1 MNDNKGLKI
10 ALTVIAVVLTVLS
23 VLTVIF
29 TDYKGPK
36 ITVEQRSITYV
47 NGDDKTSLLDGV
59 SAYDAV
65 DGDVTVSLIVKDI
78 TVLNSG
84 DTAKVTY
91 AARDNNNNISEAYR
105 IVTYVDSDEN
115 YSEPDDEAMFQEA
128 VEEEVTQGEETSEN
142 TEAEPVDNPADE
154 ALHETDEPTEEAT
167 EETTEE
173 ATEEPKAEEEPAAE
187 EKPQDNKPKANAN
200 DIKKPDDKTPKI
212 TLKQKSVNINVG
224 QTFNPSDY
232 IKSKENASSI
242 AIDGAI
248 NVMAP
253 GTYPLTFKVT
263 GPDGKTASETLTVV
277 VK

>member
-1 MNDNKGLKI
+1 MNDKKGLKI
-10 ALTVIAVVLTVLS
+10 TLTIVAVVLTVLS

-29 TDYKGPK
+29 TDSKGPK
-36 ITVEQRSITYV
+36 ITVEQKSITYV
-47 NGDDKTSLLDGV
+47 NGDDKASLLDGV

-91 AARDNNNNISEAYR
+91 AARDNSNNISEAYR
-105 IVTYVDSDEN
+105 IVTYVDSSEY
-115 YSEPDDEAMFQEA
+115 YSEPDDEAMFQEIT
-128 VEEEVTQGEETSEN
+128 EGEVTEAEASAEN
-142 TEAEPVDNPADE
+142 TEAQATEEPVEDTTQ
-154 ALHETDEPTEEAT
+154 ETEEPTEEVK
-167 EETTEE
+167 
-173 ATEEPKAEEEPAAE
+173 EEPQEE
-187 EKPQDNKPKANAN
+187 EKPEESEKPQPKATDNKPE
-200 DIKKPDDKTPKI
+200 DKTPKI

-253 GTYPLTFKVT
+253 GTYPLTFEVT

>member
-10 ALTVIAVVLTVLS
+10 TLTIVAVVLTVLS

-29 TDYKGPK
+29 TDSKGPK
-36 ITVEQRSITYV
+36 ITVEQKSITYV
-47 NGDDKTSLLDGV
+47 NGDDKASLLDGV

-91 AARDNNNNISEAYR
+91 AARDNRNNISEAYR
-105 IVTYVDSDEN
+105 IVTYVDSSEY
-115 YSEPDDEAMFQEA
+115 YSEPDDEAMFQEIT
-128 VEEEVTQGEETSEN
+128 EGEVTEAEASAEN
-142 TEAEPVDNPADE
+142 TETQATEEPVEDTTQ
-154 ALHETDEPTEEAT
+154 ETEEPTEEVK
-167 EETTEE
+167 
-173 ATEEPKAEEEPAAE
+173 EEPQEE
-187 EKPQDNKPKANAN
+187 EKPEESEKPQPKATDNKPE
-200 DIKKPDDKTPKI
+200 DKTPKI

-242 AIDGAI
+242 SIDGAI

>member
-10 ALTVIAVVLTVLS
+10 TLTVIAVILTALS
-23 VLTVIF
+23 VLTVILS
-29 TDYKGPK
+29 DSKGPR

-47 NGDDKTSLLDGV
+47 NGDDKTALLDGV
-59 SAYDAV
+59 SAYDAN
-65 DGDVTVSLIVKDI
+65 DGDVTLSLIVKDI

-84 DTAKVTY
+84 DTAKITY
-91 AARDNNNNISEAYR
+91 AARDKHNNISEAYR
-105 IVTYVDSDEN
+105 IVTYVDSSEY
-115 YSEPDDEAMFQEA
+115 YSEPDDEAMFQEIA
-128 VEEEVTQGEETSEN
+128 EGEAAETEASVEN
-142 TEAEPVDNPADE
+142 TEAENSEELSEPVD
-154 ALHETDEPTEEAT
+154 EAT
-167 EETTEE
+167 EEPAEE
-173 ATEEPKAEEEPAAE
+173 ATEEPEAEENKKPAE
-187 EKPQDNKPKANAN
+187 EKPQEKPNANAN
-200 DIKKPDDKTPKI
+200 DAKKADDKAPKI

-242 AIDGAI
+242 SIDGAI

>member
-10 ALTVIAVVLTVLS
+10 TLTVIAVVLTALS
-23 VLTVIF
+23 VLTVILSDF
-29 TDYKGPK
+29 KGPV

-115 YSEPDDEAMFQEA
+115 YSEPDDEAMFQEIT
-128 VEEEVTQGEETSEN
+128 EGEVTEAEVSAEN
-142 TEAEPVDNPADE
+142 TEAQ
-154 ALHETDEPTEEAT
+154 AT
-167 EETTEE
+167 EEQAEEEPQEE
-173 ATEEPKAEEEPAAE
+173 ATEEPQEEENPAEEE
-187 EKPQDNKPKANAN
+187 KPHENNSRENAN
-200 DIKKPDDKTPKI
+200 DNKKPDDKTPKI

>member
-10 ALTVIAVVLTVLS
+10 TLTVIAVILTVLS
-23 VLTVIF
+23 VLTVILS
-29 TDYKGPK
+29 DSKGPK

-59 SAYDAV
+59 SAYDAN
-65 DGDVTVSLIVKDI
+65 DGDVTLSLMVKDI

-91 AARDNNNNISEAYR
+91 AARDKHNNISEAYR
-105 IVTYVDSDEN
+105 IVTYVDSSE
-115 YSEPDDEAMFQEA
+115 YFSEPDDEAMFQEIA
-128 VEEEVTQGEETSEN
+128 EGEATPEN
-142 TEAEPVDNPADE
+142 TEAENTEELSEPVDEATDE
-154 ALHETDEPTEEAT
+154 AIEEAT
-167 EETTEE
+167 GEPDAEE
-173 ATEEPKAEEEPAAE
+173 ANEEPAAE
-187 EKPQDNKPKANAN
+187 EKPQDNKPQANSNDTKKA
-200 DIKKPDDKTPKI
+200 DDKSPKI

-242 AIDGAI
+242 SIDGAI

>member
-10 ALTVIAVVLTVLS
+10 TLTVIAVVLTALS
-23 VLTVIF
+23 VLTVILS
-29 TDYKGPK
+29 DSQGPV
-36 ITVEQRSITYV
+36 ITVEQKSITYV

-91 AARDNNNNISEAYR
+91 AARDNSNNISEAYR

-115 YSEPDDEAMFQEA
+115 YSEPDDEAMFQEIT
-128 VEEEVTQGEETSEN
+128 EGEVTEAEVSAEN
-142 TEAEPVDNPADE
+142 TEAQATEEPVEDNTQ
-154 ALHETDEPTEEAT
+154 ETEEPTEEVK
-167 EETTEE
+167 
-173 ATEEPKAEEEPAAE
+173 EEPQEE
-187 EKPQDNKPKANAN
+187 EKPEESEKPQPKATDNKPE
-200 DIKKPDDKTPKI
+200 DKTPKI
-212 TLKQKSVNINVG
+212 TLKQKTVNINVG

-242 AIDGAI
+242 EIDGAI

>member
-10 ALTVIAVVLTVLS
+10 TLTVIAVVLTALS
-23 VLTVIF
+23 VLTVILS
-29 TDYKGPK
+29 DSKGPK

-59 SAYDAV
+59 SAYDAN

-115 YSEPDDEAMFQEA
+115 YSEPDDEAMFQEIT
-128 VEEEVTQGEETSEN
+128 EGEVTEAEVSAEN
-142 TEAEPVDNPADE
+142 TEAQATEEQAEDNTQ
-154 ALHETDEPTEEAT
+154 ETEEPTEEVK
-167 EETTEE
+167 
-173 ATEEPKAEEEPAAE
+173 EEPQEE
-187 EKPQDNKPKANAN
+187 EKPEESEKPQPKATENKPE
-200 DIKKPDDKTPKI
+200 DKTPKI

>member
-10 ALTVIAVVLTVLS
+10 TLTIVAVVLTVLS

-29 TDYKGPK
+29 TDSKGPK

-59 SAYDAV
+59 SAYDAN

-105 IVTYVDSDEN
+105 IVTYVDSSEY
-115 YSEPDDEAMFQEA
+115 YSEPDDEAMFQEV

-142 TEAEPVDNPADE
+142 TEAEPADKPVEE
-154 ALHETDEPTEEAT
+154 ALKETDEPTEEAT
-167 EETTEE
+167 EEPQEE
-173 ATEEPKAEEEPAAE
+173 EKSEEP
-187 EKPQDNKPKANAN
+187 EKPQPKATDNKPE
-200 DIKKPDDKTPKI
+200 DKTPKI
-212 TLKQKSVNINVG
+212 TLKQKTVNINVG

-232 IKSKENASSI
+232 IKAKENASSI

>member
-10 ALTVIAVVLTVLS
+10 TLTIVAVVLTALS
-23 VLTVIF
+23 VLTVILS
-29 TDYKGPK
+29 DSKGPK
-36 ITVEQRSITYV
+36 ITVEQRNITYV

-115 YSEPDDEAMFQEA
+115 YSEPDDEAMFQEIT
-128 VEEEVTQGEETSEN
+128 EGEVTEAEVSAEN
-142 TEAEPVDNPADE
+142 TETQATEEPVEDNTQ
-154 ALHETDEPTEEAT
+154 ETEEPTEEVN
-167 EETTEE
+167 
-173 ATEEPKAEEEPAAE
+173 EEPQEE
-187 EKPQDNKPKANAN
+187 EKPEESEKPQSKATDNKPE
-200 DIKKPDDKTPKI
+200 DKTPKI

>member
-10 ALTVIAVVLTVLS
+10 TLTVIAVVLTALS
-23 VLTVIF
+23 VLTVILS
-29 TDYKGPK
+29 DSKGPK
-36 ITVEQRSITYV
+36 ITVEQKSITYV
-47 NGDDKTSLLDGV
+47 NGDDKASLLDGV
-59 SAYDAV
+59 SAYDAN

-115 YSEPDDEAMFQEA
+115 YSEPDDEAMFQEIT
-128 VEEEVTQGEETSEN
+128 EGEVTEAEVSAEN
-142 TEAEPVDNPADE
+142 TEAQA
-154 ALHETDEPTEEAT
+154 TDEPVEEAT

-173 ATEEPKAEEEPAAE
+173 ATEEPKAEEESTAE

-242 AIDGAI
+242 SIDGAI

>member
-1 MNDNKGLKI
+1 MNDNKGFKI
-10 ALTVIAVVLTVLS
+10 TLTVIAVVLTVLS

-29 TDYKGPK
+29 TDSKGPK

-115 YSEPDDEAMFQEA
+115 YSEPDDEAMFQEIT
-128 VEEEVTQGEETSEN
+128 EGEVTEAEASAEN
-142 TEAEPVDNPADE
+142 TETQATEEQAEPV
-154 ALHETDEPTEEAT
+154 EEAT

-173 ATEEPKAEEEPAAE
+173 ATEEPKAEEE
-187 EKPQDNKPKANAN
+187 PQDNKPKANAN

>member
-10 ALTVIAVVLTVLS
+10 TLTVIAVVLTVLS
-23 VLTVIF
+23 VLTVIL
-29 TDYKGPK
+29 TDSKGPK
-36 ITVEQRSITYV
+36 ITVEQKSITYV
-47 NGDDKTSLLDGV
+47 NGDDKASLLDGV

-115 YSEPDDEAMFQEA
+115 YSEPDDEAMFQEIT
-128 VEEEVTQGEETSEN
+128 EGEVTEAEASAEN
-142 TEAEPVDNPADE
+142 TEAQATEEPVEDNTQ
-154 ALHETDEPTEEAT
+154 ETEEPTEEVK
-167 EETTEE
+167 
-173 ATEEPKAEEEPAAE
+173 EEPQEE
-187 EKPQDNKPKANAN
+187 EKPEESERPQPKATENKPE
-200 DIKKPDDKTPKI
+200 DKTPKI

>member
-10 ALTVIAVVLTVLS
+10 TLTIVAVVLTVLS

-29 TDYKGPK
+29 TDSKGPK
-36 ITVEQRSITYV
+36 ITVEQKSITYV
-47 NGDDKTSLLDGV
+47 NGDDKASLLDGV
-59 SAYDAV
+59 SAYDVV

-105 IVTYVDSDEN
+105 IVTYVDSSEY
-115 YSEPDDEAMFQEA
+115 YSEPDDEAMFQEIT
-128 VEEEVTQGEETSEN
+128 EGEVTEAKASAENIEAQATEEQ
-142 TEAEPVDNPADE
+142 AEPV
-154 ALHETDEPTEEAT
+154 
-167 EETTEE
+167 EE
-173 ATEEPKAEEEPAAE
+173 ATEEPKAEEEPTAE
-187 EKPQDNKPKANAN
+187 EKPQDNKPKAIAN

-263 GPDGKTASETLTVV
+263 GPDGKTVSETLTVV

>member
-10 ALTVIAVVLTVLS
+10 TLTVIAVVLTVLS

-29 TDYKGPK
+29 TDSKGPK

-115 YSEPDDEAMFQEA
+115 YSEPDDEAMFQEIT
-128 VEEEVTQGEETSEN
+128 EGEVTEAEVSAEN
-142 TEAEPVDNPADE
+142 TEAQATEEPVEDNTQ
-154 ALHETDEPTEEAT
+154 ETEEPTEEVK
-167 EETTEE
+167 
-173 ATEEPKAEEEPAAE
+173 EEPQEE
-187 EKPQDNKPKANAN
+187 EKPEESEKPQPKATDNKPE
-200 DIKKPDDKTPKI
+200 DKTPKI

>member
-10 ALTVIAVVLTVLS
+10 TLTVIAVVLTALS
-23 VLTVIF
+23 VLTVILS
-29 TDYKGPK
+29 DSKGPR

-59 SAYDAV
+59 SAYDAN

-91 AARDNNNNISEAYR
+91 AARDKHNNISEAYR
-105 IVTYVDSDEN
+105 IVTYIDSSEY
-115 YSEPDDEAMFQEA
+115 YSKPDDEALFQEI
-128 VEEEVTQGEETSEN
+128 VEGEAAETEATAEN
-142 TEAEPVDNPADE
+142 TEAENTEELSEPVD
-154 ALHETDEPTEEAT
+154 EAT
-167 EETTEE
+167 DKAAEE
-173 ATEEPKAEEEPAAE
+173 ATEEPEAEEANEEPAAE
-187 EKPQDNKPKANAN
+187 EKPQDNKPQANAN
-200 DIKKPDDKTPKI
+200 DTKKSDDKTPKI

>member
-10 ALTVIAVVLTVLS
+10 TLTIVAVVLTVLS

-29 TDYKGPK
+29 TDSKGPK
-36 ITVEQRSITYV
+36 ITVEQKSITYV
-47 NGDDKTSLLDGV
+47 NGDDKASLLDGV

-65 DGDVTVSLIVKDI
+65 DGDVSVSLIVKDI

-91 AARDNNNNISEAYR
+91 AARDNRNNISEAYR
-105 IVTYVDSDEN
+105 IVTYVDSSEY

-128 VEEEVTQGEETSEN
+128 VEEEVIQEEETSEN
-142 TEAEPVDNPADE
+142 AEAEPVDIPADE
-154 ALHETDEPTEEAT
+154 TVQETEEPTEEVK
-167 EETTEE
+167 
-173 ATEEPKAEEEPAAE
+173 EEPQEE
-187 EKPQDNKPKANAN
+187 EKPEESERPQPKATDNKPE
-200 DIKKPDDKTPKI
+200 DKTPKI

-263 GPDGKTASETLTVV
+263 GPDGRTASETLTVV

>member
-10 ALTVIAVVLTVLS
+10 TLTVIAVVLTVLS
-23 VLTVIF
+23 VLTVILS
-29 TDYKGPK
+29 DSKGPK
-36 ITVEQRSITYV
+36 ITVEQKSITYV
-47 NGDDKTSLLDGV
+47 NGDDKASLLDGV

-115 YSEPDDEAMFQEA
+115 YSEPDDEAIFQEIT
-128 VEEEVTQGEETSEN
+128 EGEV
-142 TEAEPVDNPADE
+142 TEAE
-154 ALHETDEPTEEAT
+154 EPTEEVK
-167 EETTEE
+167 
-173 ATEEPKAEEEPAAE
+173 EEPQEE
-187 EKPQDNKPKANAN
+187 EKPEESEKPQPKATENKPE
-200 DIKKPDDKTPKI
+200 DKTPKI

>member
-10 ALTVIAVVLTVLS
+10 TLTIVAVVLTVLS

-29 TDYKGPK
+29 TDSKGPK
-36 ITVEQRSITYV
+36 ITVEQKSITYV
-47 NGDDKTSLLDGV
+47 NGDDKASLLDGV
-59 SAYDAV
+59 SAYDTV

-91 AARDNNNNISEAYR
+91 AARDNRNNISEAYR
-105 IVTYVDSDEN
+105 IVTYVDSSEY
-115 YSEPDDEAMFQEA
+115 YSEPDDEAMFQEIT
-128 VEEEVTQGEETSEN
+128 EGEVTESEASAEN
-142 TEAEPVDNPADE
+142 TEAQATEEQAEPVE
-154 ALHETDEPTEEAT
+154 ETT

-173 ATEEPKAEEEPAAE
+173 ATEEPKAEEEPQKE
-187 EKPQDNKPKANAN
+187 EKPEESERPQPKATDNKPE
-200 DIKKPDDKTPKI
+200 DKTPKI

>member
-10 ALTVIAVVLTVLS
+10 TLTVIAVILTVLS
-23 VLTVIF
+23 VLTVILS
-29 TDYKGPK
+29 DSKGPK

-128 VEEEVTQGEETSEN
+128 VEEEVIQEEETSEN
-142 TEAEPVDNPADE
+142 TEAESVDNPADE
-154 ALHETDEPTEEAT
+154 ALQETDEPTEEVK
-167 EETTEE
+167 
-173 ATEEPKAEEEPAAE
+173 EEPQEE
-187 EKPQDNKPKANAN
+187 EKPEEPEKPQPKATDNKSE
-200 DIKKPDDKTPKI
+200 DKTPKI
-212 TLKQKSVNINVG
+212 TLKQKTVNINVG

-232 IKSKENASSI
+232 IKNKENASSI